1 MKELVLLH
9 YALSVQRRQISM
21 HNLEHVRFQLLVLKC
36 IEPDQKPIVDESFYL
51 ITIVTMIPDRQVQR
65 FISRSFQNLPG

>member
-1 MKELVLLH
+1 
-9 YALSVQRRQISM
+9 M

-36 IEPDQKPIVDESFYL
+36 IEPDRKPIVDESFYL

-65 FISRSFQNLPG
+65 FISRSFQNLSG